1 MSEYSRDDCLSAFE
15 RVLFSKGN
23 HLGLTELFLSRC
35 PIDVCLRLALL
46 NHRLQ
51 AALKNFQDATWDLN
65 RFLKPWFSDPGSFR
79 SRLGECDAVITGWH
93 ALRFFDRSLMAG
105 EEYKTDLKIVLR
117 LDRTM
122 KMGEE
127 LQSQGFHFIPVS
139 RFSDLVFQTQVRS
152 LAKTLVSQRH
162 VYYAPYQQLPRV
174 IQRFQFAKLL
184 WGSGRSPDAPQT
196 VELVVVSTNP
206 IAHVVETSKA
216 SESFQSVY
224 LHSH

>member
-1 MSEYSRDDCLSAFE
+1 
-15 RVLFSKGN
+15 
-23 HLGLTELFLSRC
+23 
-35 PIDVCLRLALL
+35 
-46 NHRLQ
+46 
-51 AALKNFQDATWDLN
+51 
-65 RFLKPWFSDPGSFR
+65 
-79 SRLGECDAVITGWH
+79 
-93 ALRFFDRSLMAG
+93 MAG
-105 EEYKTDLKIVLR
+105 EEYKTDLEIVLR

-139 RFSDLVFQTQVRS
+139 RSSDLVFQTQVRS

-162 VYYAPYQQLPRV
+162 VYYAPYQQLPCV